1 MVAGW
6 RGRLHPREVILT
18 EGSPGLV
25 PGVCV
30 CEEGGRGGLSGG
42 PRIDPSRKM
51 RSGKLEQVR
60 SFSQVCPCLS
70 VQLTRAHSSLKQGP
84 DLLRN
89 WNQSCRADRCPASLG
104 LYASSDRALTTPCC
118 GKASLC

>member
-25 PGVCV
+25 PGV
-30 CEEGGRGGLSGG
+30 GGLSGG
-42 PRIDPSRKM
+42 SRIDPGRKM
-51 RSGKLEQVR
+51 RSGKLEEVR

-70 VQLTRAHSSLKQGP
+70 VQLTSAHSSLKQGS

-89 WNQSCRADRCPASLG
+89 WNQSCRADRCPASLV
-104 LYASSDRALTTPCC
+104 LDASSDRALTTLCC